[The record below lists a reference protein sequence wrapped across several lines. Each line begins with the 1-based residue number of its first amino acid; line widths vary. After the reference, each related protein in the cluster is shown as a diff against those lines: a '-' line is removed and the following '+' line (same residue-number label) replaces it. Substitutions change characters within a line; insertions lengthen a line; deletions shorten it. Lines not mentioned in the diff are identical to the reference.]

1 MKDNKESVLIAVLLI
16 LCIQK
21 MITTRLDH
29 YNLYLEPELIQNKA
43 QFSLH
48 HLNKKQ
54 GPLKI

>member
-48 HLNKKQ
+48 HLNKK
-54 GPLKI
+54 